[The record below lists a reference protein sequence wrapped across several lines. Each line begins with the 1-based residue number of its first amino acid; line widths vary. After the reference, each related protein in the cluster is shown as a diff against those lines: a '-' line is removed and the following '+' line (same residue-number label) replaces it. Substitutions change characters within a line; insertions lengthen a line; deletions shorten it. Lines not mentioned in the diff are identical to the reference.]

1 MNTFEYIMKRQIISL
16 FFLFIISFHVI
27 PIKSFFNWNQI
38 EMSQEIFEDEV
49 EKAEG
54 KSKKFETQYSFFLE
68 CAAIPDAT
76 TIFSLNIQMGQL
88 AQGHSNANFI
98 PPIFS

>member
-1 MNTFEYIMKRQIISL
+1 MNTFAYIMKRQLISI

-27 PIKSFFNWNQI
+27 PIKSFFNSNQI
-38 EMSQEIFEDEV
+38 EMSQDIFEDEV

-54 KSKKFETQYSFFLE
+54 KSKKFETNHSFFLE
-68 CAAIPDAT
+68 CATIPNAV
-76 TIFSLNIQMGQL
+76 TIFSLHIQMGQL